1 MHMSIWK
8 NQNRLCSHQILP
20 PKQVLHFPLFNWIP
34 ACAGISFLGLLLF
47 LALHTSLPSP
57 QKPLQFYHSSQRN
70 DLNRILVQSIQQ
82 AQETITLKTY
92 ALTDLSLL
100 SLLKKRAEEGIIVH
114 LYYDTKASP
123 PLTQLEGEHF
133 HLHPQK
139 GKGLFHEKIWIFDE
153 EKVFLGS
160 TNLTPSSL
168 RMHENMMVGLFAP
181 NLAKALSLGRPS
193 IFQEEGVTY
202 YSLPQPEALEAL
214 LKTLRRA
221 QKKISLTLFTFTHPE
236 IAEVLAELH
245 QKGIKIS
252 LKLDGTSARG
262 SSRKVKEFLSN
273 AGVYV
278 EVTQGLELCHE
289 KVGVIDQKIHIIG
302 SANWTKAAFQK
313 NKDFILI
320 LEPIRDCL

>member
-1 MHMSIWK
+1 
-8 NQNRLCSHQILP
+8 
-20 PKQVLHFPLFNWIP
+20 
-34 ACAGISFLGLLLF
+34 
-47 LALHTSLPSP
+47 LALYTSLPSA
-57 QKPLQFYHSSQRN
+57 QKPLQFYRSSERN
-70 DLNRILVQSIQQ
+70 DLNRVLTQSIKK
-82 AQETITLKTY
+82 AHRTITLKTY

-100 SLLKKRAEEGIIVH
+100 SLLKKRAREGIVVD
-114 LYYDTKASP
+114 LYYDEKASP
-123 PLTQLEGEHF
+123 LLTQLEGEYF

-181 NLAKALSLGRPS
+181 KLAKALSEGRPPM
-193 IFQEEGVTY
+193 FQEEGLTY
-202 YSLPQPEALEAL
+202 YSLPQSEAFGAL
-214 LKTLRRA
+214 LKTLRGA
-221 QKKISLTLFTFTHPE
+221 QKRVSLTLFTFTHPE
-236 IAEVLAELH
+236 IAEVLRELH
-245 QKGIKIS
+245 QKGVKIS

-262 SSRKVKEFLSN
+262 SSQKVKEFLN
-273 AGVYV
+273 NVGIHV

-289 KVGVIDQKIHIIG
+289 KVGVIDQEVYIIG

-320 LEPIRDCL
+320 INNLL